1 MPSRLV
7 PSSLGAAVL
16 VGLLVLFVTPA
27 SAEILTLTVRSP
39 DGATQQLQVDV
50 PAGTPLEQ
58 IALPGLPGAVVVEVS
73 GSSVEVAP
81 QSSPQPAEPA
91 GQAPVGAQRSASAS
105 ESEKATNSKPLRRR
119 YTKQRSRR
127 AQREGKRRQAPI
139 RRAPRPRPPKPPTP
153 PSAPR
158 APSAPS
164 QADPLAGPGS
174 AIGVPNPVI
183 ERFKV
188 PIFLLPIY
196 QAAGIEYG
204 VRWEVL
210 AAINEVETNYGRNLN
225 VSSAGALGWMQ
236 FMPASWETFGVDG
249 NKDGVK
255 DPYNPVDAIFA
266 AANYLQKA
274 GAQEDLKKAIFAY
287 NHADWYVDM
296 VLVRARMI
304 AAIPQDLV
312 GSLTGLTEGRFPV
325 AARARYR
332 GDISKRDARRRFGR
346 GRNAA
351 RMIEGD
357 ERRQGIEIYARRG
370 APVVA
375 VNDGMVKRVG
385 RTRRLGRYLVLQDVY
400 GNRFTYAGLGQV
412 SRMHPVPR
420 SERHRAPVPARALAA
435 RSEPAAAERR
445 ASASRPPAQVKRRLF
460 AHPER
465 TRPRAPV
472 PERDARAY
480 TTFRDR
486 FARPLSLDD
495 RDFDLRRLRRGS
507 RVIGGT
513 VLGRVG
519 QPRVERSPHLRMEI
533 RPAGRGAPRVDPKPI
548 LDGWRLLES
557 TAVYRASGRS
567 SLRPGDEGDSF
578 SIGQVLLLP
587 KPLLERRVLSD
598 KRIKLYAC
606 GRRDVRAGQ
615 VDRRVLATLA
625 YLAEARLHPTVS
637 SLKCGHSIYTRS
649 GNISHHSSGN
659 AVDISA
665 LNGVPILG
673 HQGAGDVTE
682 RAVRR
687 LLLLQGTLG
696 PDQIISLLDLGGR
709 TFAMGDHHDHIHVGF
724 KPLYGQNRALGR
736 QALAILKPRQWQR
749 LIDRLG
755 RIENP
760 RVPRRP
766 SRYAV
771 PARRG
776 SSGD

>member
-1 MPSRLV
+1 MPRRLV

-16 VGLLVLFVTPA
+16 VGVLVLFVSPA

-39 DGATQQLQVDV
+39 DGATQKLQMDV
-50 PAGTPLEQ
+50 PPGTPLEQ
-58 IALPGLPGAVVVEVS
+58 IAVPGLPGAVVVEVS
-73 GSSVEVAP
+73 GASVEVAP
-81 QSSPQPAEPA
+81 QAAPPPAPAPAVATQRTQPATEGKPA
-91 GQAPVGAQRSASAS
+91 RRSYAKQRRSR
-105 ESEKATNSKPLRRR
+105 KAAAERRGRRR
-119 YTKQRSRR
+119 PGPARPPQRPSR
-127 AQREGKRRQAPI
+127 
-139 RRAPRPRPPKPPTP
+139 PKPPVT
-153 PSAPR
+153 AQ
-158 APSAPS
+158 APSTPAP
-164 QADPLAGPGS
+164 AAPDPLAGSGS
-174 AIGVPNPVI
+174 VTGVPNPVI

-236 FMPASWETFGVDG
+236 FMPQSWETFGVDG

-266 AANYLQKA
+266 AANYLDRA
-274 GAQEDLKKAIFAY
+274 GAQEDLRKAIFAY

-304 AAIPQDLV
+304 AGIPQDLV

-325 AARARYR
+325 AAHARYR
-332 GDISKRDARRRFGR
+332 GDITKREARRRFGR

-351 RMIEGD
+351 RVIEGD
-357 ERRQGIEIYARRG
+357 ERRQEIEIYARRG

-375 VNDGMVKRVG
+375 VNDGVVKRIG
-385 RTRRLGRYLVLQDVY
+385 HSRELGRYLVLQDVY

-412 SRMHPVPR
+412 ARLHPAPR
-420 SERHRAPVPARALAA
+420 SAHRRA
-435 RSEPAAAERR
+435 PAAAR
-445 ASASRPPAQVKRRLF
+445 AIPARSRVRAASLRTRAPRARVNVKRRLF
-460 AHPER
+460 AHPQR
-465 TRPRAPV
+465 TRPHAVTPR
-472 PERDARAY
+472 RDAAAY

-486 FARPLSLDD
+486 FARPLALDE

-519 QPRVERSPHLRMEI
+519 RPRPDRSPHLRMEI

-567 SLRPGDEGDSF
+567 SLRPGDEQDSF

-598 KRIKLYAC
+598 KRIELYGC
-606 GRRDVRAGQ
+606 GRRDVQSGQ

-637 SLKCGHSIYTRS
+637 SLKCGHSYYTRS
-649 GNISHHSSGN
+649 GNVSHHSSGS
-659 AVDISA
+659 AVDIAA
-665 LNGVPILG
+665 LNGVPIIG
-673 HQGAGDVTE
+673 HQDSGGITD

-687 LLLLQGTLG
+687 LMQLQGTLA

-724 KPLYGQNRALGR
+724 KPLYGPNGALGR
-736 QALAILKPRQWQR
+736 QALAVLRPRQWHR
-749 LIDRLG
+749 LVNRLG
-755 RIENP
+755 QIENP

-776 SSGD
+776 GSGD

>member
-1 MPSRLV
+1 M
-7 PSSLGAAVL
+7 
-16 VGLLVLFVTPA
+16 T
-27 SAEILTLTVRSP
+27 
-39 DGATQQLQVDV
+39 
-50 PAGTPLEQ
+50 
-58 IALPGLPGAVVVEVS
+58 
-73 GSSVEVAP
+73 
-81 QSSPQPAEPA
+81 
-91 GQAPVGAQRSASAS
+91 
-105 ESEKATNSKPLRRR
+105 
-119 YTKQRSRR
+119 
-127 AQREGKRRQAPI
+127 
-139 RRAPRPRPPKPPTP
+139 
-153 PSAPR
+153 
-158 APSAPS
+158 
-164 QADPLAGPGS
+164 
-174 AIGVPNPVI
+174 GVPNPVI

-236 FMPASWETFGVDG
+236 FMPQSWEAFGVDG

-266 AANYLQKA
+266 AANYLDKA

-304 AAIPQDLV
+304 AGIPQDLV

-325 AARARYR
+325 AAHARYR
-332 GDISKRDARRRFGR
+332 GDITKRDARRRIGR
-346 GRNAA
+346 GANAA
-351 RMIEGD
+351 RVIEGD

-375 VNDGMVKRVG
+375 VNDGVVKRIG
-385 RTRRLGRYLVLQDVY
+385 RSRELGRFLVLQDVY
-400 GNRFTYAGLGQV
+400 GNRFTYAGLG
-412 SRMHPVPR
+412 RLARLHPAPR
-420 SERHRAPVPARALAA
+420 SASRRT
-435 RSEPAAAERR
+435 PAAARAIRAAARERPRSRGASTRR
-445 ASASRPPAQVKRRLF
+445 ARVSVKRRLF

-465 TRPRAPV
+465 TRPRAARAP
-472 PERDARAY
+472 RDAAAY
-480 TTFRDR
+480 TTYRDR
-486 FARPLSLDD
+486 FARPLALDE

-519 QPRVERSPHLRMEI
+519 LPRRDHSPHLRMEV

-557 TAVYRASGRS
+557 TAVYRASGRN
-567 SLRPGDEGDSF
+567 SLRPGDERDSF

-598 KRIKLYAC
+598 KRIKLYGC
-606 GRRDVRAGQ
+606 GRRDVQSGQ

-625 YLAEARLHPTVS
+625 YLAEARLEPTVS
-637 SLKCGHSIYTRS
+637 SLKCGHSVYTRS
-649 GNISHHSSGN
+649 GNVSHHSSGN
-659 AVDISA
+659 AVDIAA
-665 LNGVPILG
+665 LNGVPVLG
-673 HQGAGDVTE
+673 HQAAGGVTD

-687 LLLLQGTLG
+687 LMLLQGTLG

-724 KPLYGQNRALGR
+724 RPLYGPNGALGR
-736 QALAILKPRQWQR
+736 QALAVLRPRQWHR
-749 LIDRLG
+749 LVNRLG

-760 RVPRRP
+760 RVPRRA

-776 SSGD
+776 GSGD

>member
-7 PSSLGAAVL
+7 SSSLGAAVL
-16 VGLLVLFVTPA
+16 VGLLVLFVSPA

-39 DGATQQLQVDV
+39 DGATQKLQMDV
-50 PAGTPLEQ
+50 PPGTPLEQ
-58 IALPGLPGAVVVEVS
+58 IAVPGLPGAVVVEVS

-81 QSSPQPAEPA
+81 QPAPAPAPPPPAVATQQTQPATADKPARRSYAKQRRSRKARRERGARRRARAPVRSPQRPSRPEPPTTA
-91 GQAPVGAQRSASAS
+91 QAPS
-105 ESEKATNSKPLRRR
+105 
-119 YTKQRSRR
+119 
-127 AQREGKRRQAPI
+127 
-139 RRAPRPRPPKPPTP
+139 TP
-153 PSAPR
+153 PPA
-158 APSAPS
+158 A
-164 QADPLAGPGS
+164 ADPLAGSGGVT
-174 AIGVPNPVI
+174 GVPNPVI

-236 FMPASWETFGVDG
+236 FMPQSWETFGVDG
-249 NKDGVK
+249 NEDGVK

-266 AANYLQKA
+266 AANYLERA
-274 GAQEDLKKAIFAY
+274 GAKQDLKKAIFAY

-304 AAIPQDLV
+304 AGIPQDLV

-325 AARARYR
+325 AAHARYR
-332 GDISKRDARRRFGR
+332 GDITKRDAKRRFGR

-351 RMIEGD
+351 RVIEGD
-357 ERRQGIEIYARRG
+357 ERRQEIEIYARRG

-375 VNDGMVKRVG
+375 VNDGVVKRIG
-385 RTRRLGRYLVLQDVY
+385 RSRELGRYIVLQDVY

-412 SRMHPVPR
+412 SRLHPAPR
-420 SERHRAPVPARALAA
+420 SANRRA
-435 RSEPAAAERR
+435 PAAARAIRARSRARPARPR
-445 ASASRPPAQVKRRLF
+445 ASAPRARVDVKRRLF

-465 TRPRAPV
+465 TRPRAPT
-472 PERDARAY
+472 PRRDADAY

-486 FARPLSLDD
+486 FARPLALDD

-513 VLGRVG
+513 VLARVG
-519 QPRVERSPHLRMEI
+519 RPRPDRAPHLRMQI

-567 SLRPGDEGDSF
+567 SLRPGDEQDSF

-598 KRIKLYAC
+598 KRIELYRC
-606 GRRDVRAGQ
+606 GRRDVQSGQ
-615 VDRRVLATLA
+615 VDRRVLAMLA

-637 SLKCGHSIYTRS
+637 SLKCGHSFYTRS
-649 GNISHHSSGN
+649 GSVSHHSSGS
-659 AVDISA
+659 AVDIAA

-673 HQGAGDVTE
+673 HQGPGSVTD

-687 LLLLQGTLG
+687 LMLLQGTLG

-724 KPLYGQNRALGR
+724 RPLYGPNGALGR
-736 QALAILKPRQWQR
+736 QALAVLRPRQWHR
-749 LIDRLG
+749 LVNRLG

-776 SSGD
+776 GSGD